1 VFVKS
6 GSLKGSVA
14 VDSDMD
20 EREILDVLEKAAWD
34 NVKYFSNRNKDL
46 RERWVVSKFLSIL
59 KVEYR
64 DEEICSLDQHNKA
77 DVCFRGASFQIK
89 ELTDPNL
96 QRGKMYK
103 DAYASIKAAKSLD
116 EVSLVGDVQD
126 VPPVANM
133 YALVLAKATELA
145 GDKSYSTSKGELDL
159 LIYVTRTRASLIQP
173 EEIADQAFSGLGWRS
188 VSCVNEKQAVVLFSS
203 ACAPD
208 FLNERATILMSA
220 VANES

>member
-1 VFVKS
+1 
-6 GSLKGSVA
+6 
-14 VDSDMD
+14 MD

-34 NVKYFSNRNKDL
+34 NVKYFSNANKDQ

-64 DEEICSLDQHNKA
+64 EGEIRSVDQHSKV

-89 ELTDPNL
+89 ELTDPDL

-103 DAYASIKAAKSLD
+103 NAYASIKAAKSLD
-116 EVSLVGDVQD
+116 EVSLIGEVQD

-133 YALVLAKATELA
+133 YELVLEKATELA
-145 GDKSYSTSKGELDL
+145 DDKLYSTSKGQLDL

-173 EEIADQAFSGLGWRS
+173 DEITDEAFSGLGWRS

-203 ACAPD
+203 SSAPD
-208 FLNERATILMSA
+208 FLNERARILISA
-220 VANES
+220 VPNES